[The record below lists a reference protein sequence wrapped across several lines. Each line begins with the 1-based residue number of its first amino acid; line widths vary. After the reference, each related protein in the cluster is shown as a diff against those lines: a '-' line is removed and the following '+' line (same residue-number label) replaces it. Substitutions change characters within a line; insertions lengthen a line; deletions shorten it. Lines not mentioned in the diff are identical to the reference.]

1 MGTLY
6 LLTNENQA
14 AQIAGPSTGV
24 VTSATLFTLLQV
36 QASSGFVMRV
46 VEWGVSFNGAALAAG
61 FPCDL
66 MDSGTVGATVT
77 AFAAVDINFPYNP
90 DTPAQSGTTSGVP
103 FILSTTTSGFT
114 SSAEGTITA
123 PRIFDPQTVEPIGG
137 YFKQFPLGREPL
149 ITPGHNLR
157 VRVKGDGTTKC
168 VAYVVVEV

>member
-6 LLTNENQA
+6 MLTNENQA

-24 VTSATLFTLLQV
+24 VTSASLFTLLQV
-36 QASSGFVMRV
+36 QGAAQVVMRV
-46 VEWGVSFNGAALAAG
+46 VEWGVSFNGGALVAG

-66 MDSGTVGATVT
+66 MDSGAVGATVT
-77 AFAAVDINFPYNP
+77 AFAAADVQPYNP
-90 DTPAQSGTTSGVP
+90 DTPAQSGTTQP
-103 FILSTTTSGFT
+103 FVLGTTTSGFT
-114 SSAEGTITA
+114 STAEGTITA
-123 PRIFDPQTVEPIGG
+123 PRIFDPQTVEPVGG

-157 VRVKGDGTTKC
+157 VRVHGDGATRC